1 MNRSLLWILLLVAAA
16 TAAGCGGD
24 KAAAPPSTAVG
35 ATSPYDVGPRAAD
48 SPVSPALATQG
59 ETLFK
64 TKGCTACHT
73 YGKRMTGPNLQG
85 VTHRRTADWMEHQI
99 LHPEIMT
106 KEDPI
111 SRALLAEYA
120 VQMSN
125 QGLKPDE
132 AKAVVEYLKHLDEQT
147 DAGTLAQAPK

>member
-1 MNRSLLWILLLVAAA
+1 MIRSTLWVALLAIAV
-16 TAAGCGGD
+16 AGCGGGTTND
-24 KAAAPPSTAVG
+24 LKPSDGTTTA
-35 ATSPYDVGPRAAD
+35 SPYDNGPRAAD
-48 SPVSPALATQG
+48 SPVAEALAQRG
-59 ETLFK
+59 EGLFK
-64 TKGCTACHT
+64 TKGCTACHA
-73 YGKRMTGPNLQG
+73 YGKRLTGPNLQG

-125 QGLKPDE
+125 QGLTPEE
-132 AKAVVEYLKHLDEQT
+132 AQSVVEYLKKLDEET
-147 DAGTLAQAPK
+147 DLKTVAQAAK